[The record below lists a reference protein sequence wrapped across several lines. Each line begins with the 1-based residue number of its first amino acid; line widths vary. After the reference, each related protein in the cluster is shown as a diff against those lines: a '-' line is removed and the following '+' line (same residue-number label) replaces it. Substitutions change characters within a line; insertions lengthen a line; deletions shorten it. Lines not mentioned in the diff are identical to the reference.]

1 VLPDNTAPPLAV
13 RPRQVNGTRPF
24 DGSHHLPVT
33 QRPRTIRRRVEPYL
47 FIIPGL
53 LFIVVTTG
61 APLVYSLWTSLTFNK
76 ATSISGP
83 RFVGLDNYV
92 AILKDGSFWHSAKV
106 TLVYTGAT
114 VVLEMILGTVIALLM
129 IRMARGR
136 KLSRVLLIIPFSLP
150 SVVIGLMYLLILDRG
165 YGVLNYL
172 LRLVGASPVSWL
184 GDPSIALWTIIGVD
198 LWQWTPFVIISALAA
213 LENMSDDVLEAGIID
228 GASPGQLL
236 GWVILPM
243 VKPVLLVIALTRALT
258 SLKVFDV
265 IFVLTNGGPGRA
277 TETLSYSVYVDAFQR
292 FDFGHAS
299 ALSWLLIVLAMA
311 LSIPLVRAVLKSDVS

>member
-1 VLPDNTAPPLAV
+1 MV
-13 RPRQVNGTRPF
+13 
-24 DGSHHLPVT
+24 
-33 QRPRTIRRRVEPYL
+33 QRRRTIRRRIEPYL

-76 ATSISGP
+76 ATSTSGS
-83 RFVGLDNYV
+83 RFIGLANYL
-92 AILKDGSFWHSAKV
+92 AILKDASFWHSTKV
-106 TLVYTGAT
+106 TLIYTGAT
-114 VVLEMILGTVIALLM
+114 VVLEMILGTAIALLM

-150 SVVIGLMYLLILDRG
+150 AVVIGLMYLLILDRG
-165 YGVLNYL
+165 YGVVNYL
-172 LRLVGASPVSWL
+172 LSLTGASPVSWL

-213 LENMSDDVLEAGIID
+213 LENMSDDVIEAGIID

-236 GWVILPM
+236 WWVILPM

-277 TETLSYSVYVDAFQR
+277 TETLSYNVYVDAFQR

-311 LSIPLVRAVLKSDVS
+311 LSIPLVRSVLKADVS

>member
-1 VLPDNTAPPLAV
+1 VG
-13 RPRQVNGTRPF
+13 RRRR
-24 DGSHHLPVT
+24 S
-33 QRPRTIRRRVEPYL
+33 IRRRTEPYL

-61 APLVYSLWTSLTFNK
+61 APLLYSLWTSLTFNK
-76 ATSISGP
+76 ATSSSGS
-83 RFVGLDNYV
+83 RFIGLANYL
-92 AILKDGSFWHSAKV
+92 AILEDPSFWHSTKV
-106 TLVYTGAT
+106 TLIYTGTT
-114 VVLEMILGTVIALLM
+114 VVLEMILGTAIALLM

-150 SVVIGLMYLLILDRG
+150 SVVVGLMYLLILDRG

-172 LRLVGASPVSWL
+172 LHLVGAGPVSWL

-213 LENMSDDVLEAGIID
+213 LENMPDDVIEAGIID

-236 GWVILPM
+236 WWVILPM

-277 TETLSYSVYVDAFQR
+277 TETLSYNVYVDAFQR

-299 ALSWLLIVLAMA
+299 ALSWLLIVLAMV
-311 LSIPLVRAVLKSDVS
+311 LSIPLVRSVLKSDVS

>member
-1 VLPDNTAPPLAV
+1 MV
-13 RPRQVNGTRPF
+13 
-24 DGSHHLPVT
+24 
-33 QRPRTIRRRVEPYL
+33 QRRRTIRRRIEPYL

-76 ATSISGP
+76 ATSTSGS
-83 RFVGLDNYV
+83 RFIGLANYL
-92 AILKDGSFWHSAKV
+92 AILKDASFWHSTKV
-106 TLVYTGAT
+106 TLIYTGAT
-114 VVLEMILGTVIALLM
+114 VMLEMILGTAIALLM

-150 SVVIGLMYLLILDRG
+150 AVVIGLMYLLILDRG
-165 YGVLNYL
+165 YGVVNYL
-172 LRLVGASPVSWL
+172 LSLTGASPVSWL

-213 LENMSDDVLEAGIID
+213 LENMSDDVIEAGIID

-236 GWVILPM
+236 WWVILPM

-277 TETLSYSVYVDAFQR
+277 TETLSYNVYVDAFQR

-311 LSIPLVRAVLKSDVS
+311 LSIPLVRSVLKADVS

>member
-1 VLPDNTAPPLAV
+1 
-13 RPRQVNGTRPF
+13 
-24 DGSHHLPVT
+24 
-33 QRPRTIRRRVEPYL
+33 
-47 FIIPGL
+47 
-53 LFIVVTTG
+53 
-61 APLVYSLWTSLTFNK
+61 
-76 ATSISGP
+76 
-83 RFVGLDNYV
+83 
-92 AILKDGSFWHSAKV
+92 
-106 TLVYTGAT
+106 
-114 VVLEMILGTVIALLM
+114 VLEMILGTAIALLM

-150 SVVIGLMYLLILDRG
+150 SVVVGLMYLLILDRG

-172 LRLVGASPVSWL
+172 LHLVGAGPVSWL

-213 LENMSDDVLEAGIID
+213 LENMPDDVIEAGIID

-236 GWVILPM
+236 WWVILPM

-277 TETLSYSVYVDAFQR
+277 TETLSYNVYVDAFQR

-299 ALSWLLIVLAMA
+299 ALSWLLIVLAMV
-311 LSIPLVRAVLKSDVS
+311 LSIPLVRSVLKSDVS

>member
-1 VLPDNTAPPLAV
+1 VV
-13 RPRQVNGTRPF
+13 
-24 DGSHHLPVT
+24 
-33 QRPRTIRRRVEPYL
+33 QRRRTIRRRIEPYL

-76 ATSISGP
+76 ATSTSGS
-83 RFVGLDNYV
+83 RFIGLANYL
-92 AILKDGSFWHSAKV
+92 AILKDASFWHSTKV
-106 TLVYTGAT
+106 TLIYTGAT
-114 VVLEMILGTVIALLM
+114 VVLEMILGTAIALLM

-150 SVVIGLMYLLILDRG
+150 AVVIGLMYLLILDRG
-165 YGVLNYL
+165 YGVVNYL
-172 LRLVGASPVSWL
+172 LSLTGASPVSWL

-213 LENMSDDVLEAGIID
+213 LENMSDDVIEAGIID

-236 GWVILPM
+236 WWVILPM

-277 TETLSYSVYVDAFQR
+277 TETLSYNVYVDAFQR

-311 LSIPLVRAVLKSDVS
+311 LSIPLVRSVLKADVS